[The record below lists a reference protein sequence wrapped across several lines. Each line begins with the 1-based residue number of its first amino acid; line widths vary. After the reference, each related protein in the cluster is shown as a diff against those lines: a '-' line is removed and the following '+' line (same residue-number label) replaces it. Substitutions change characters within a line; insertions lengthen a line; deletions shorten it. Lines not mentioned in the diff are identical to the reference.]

1 VKFSKLALL
10 FKLASMTTIEHRS
23 IPLLHGT
30 TAMQPTIT
38 PMPQRAATLA
48 PGDLLDEREAAAI
61 LGASVQTLRNWRWR
75 REGPRF
81 RKIGLRLVRYARA
94 DLLAFIEGTQ
104 DRGAA

>member
-1 VKFSKLALL
+1 
-10 FKLASMTTIEHRS
+10 
-23 IPLLHGT
+23 
-30 TAMQPTIT
+30 MQPPTTST
-38 PMPQRAATLA
+38 PQLAPTLV

-81 RKIGLRLVRYARA
+81 HKIGSRLVRYARA

-104 DRGAA
+104 DRGAT

>member
-1 VKFSKLALL
+1 
-10 FKLASMTTIEHRS
+10 
-23 IPLLHGT
+23 
-30 TAMQPTIT
+30 MQLTIT
-38 PMPQRAATLA
+38 PTPQPAPALA

-81 RKIGLRLVRYARA
+81 RKIGLRMVRYSRA
-94 DLLAFIEGTQ
+94 DLQTFIEGAR